1 MILLQQQL
9 ARDASGNLNL
19 SPRAKPRKA
28 LRCFT
33 SGGFCVYTYKVQ
45 GKKIMSKGFNAND
58 LLRFQVRRNVT
69 GLYKSF
75 LILIEDLERDQEIQ
89 FSKLKESMP
98 EYKALLE
105 QAEFLDSGKSNY
117 IRKKILDAGNGA
129 IREIISELENYDVN
143 FSENGYNQ

>member
-1 MILLQQQL
+1 
-9 ARDASGNLNL
+9 
-19 SPRAKPRKA
+19 
-28 LRCFT
+28 
-33 SGGFCVYTYKVQ
+33 
-45 GKKIMSKGFNAND
+45 MSKDINAND

-75 LILIEDLERDQEIQ
+75 LILLEDLEQDQKIQ

-98 EYKALLE
+98 EHKKLLD

-129 IREIISELENYDVN
+129 IRELISELENYDVN

>member
-1 MILLQQQL
+1 
-9 ARDASGNLNL
+9 
-19 SPRAKPRKA
+19 
-28 LRCFT
+28 
-33 SGGFCVYTYKVQ
+33 
-45 GKKIMSKGFNAND
+45 MSKDINAND

-75 LILIEDLERDQEIQ
+75 LILLEDLEQDQKIQ

-98 EYKALLE
+98 EYKKLLD

-117 IRKKILDAGNGA
+117 IRKKILDAGNGT
-129 IREIISELENYDVN
+129 IRELISELENYDVN

>member
-1 MILLQQQL
+1 
-9 ARDASGNLNL
+9 
-19 SPRAKPRKA
+19 
-28 LRCFT
+28 
-33 SGGFCVYTYKVQ
+33 
-45 GKKIMSKGFNAND
+45 MSKDINAND

-75 LILIEDLERDQEIQ
+75 LILLEDLEQEQKIQ

-98 EYKALLE
+98 EHKKLLD

-129 IREIISELENYDVN
+129 IRELISELENYDVN